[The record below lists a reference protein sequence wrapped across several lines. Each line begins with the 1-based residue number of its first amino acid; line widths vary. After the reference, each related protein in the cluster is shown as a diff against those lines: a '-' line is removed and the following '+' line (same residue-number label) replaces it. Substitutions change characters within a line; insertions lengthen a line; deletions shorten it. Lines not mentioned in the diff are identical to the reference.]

1 MRECRTMIQHYFKI
15 AFRNILKYKTQSII
29 SILGLAVGFTCFAL
43 ANLWIH
49 YEMTYDAYH
58 EGADRMY
65 ILCKESVF
73 GVNGY
78 STSMPYPASTLLKND
93 FPEVEAACAYTR
105 WGQET
110 DVKADGR
117 VVRTCEMQADSC
129 FMNMFNI
136 SVLSGSMDFMYSDEK
151 IALTEDVAMRL
162 FGSVDVL
169 GKEVKNYN
177 DDTRTVCAILANLN
191 HSNMTFGCWG
201 QGEYFRKWQND
212 WYNGSFEIII
222 KLRKGTNPIAFQRKL
237 AANET
242 KADPRDPHGVFENIR
257 LIPLDE
263 YHYSSINRYKSFQF
277 YYLILFSVAGALVI
291 LCSLFNYLSLFITRM
306 RIRSR
311 EIELRKVCG
320 SSIGGVVILLFIE
333 YLYIILLSGILGMA
347 LVEMALSAF
356 KKMSGVSGNIY
367 GESLLYFVGILLLS
381 LLLLVPFA
389 IRRSHIRN
397 TGNKYMLRKVSI
409 AFQLAIGLLVTFCII
424 VMMKQIYFLTNTDL
438 GWERKNIASINLLY
452 PDKDFET
459 IADKIKQFSCTK
471 EVITGHCCLLPKS
484 SGFSQ
489 SFKNWDGKED
499 GMKSI
504 DMLSLWNCEK
514 IVSFYNLQLLEGEM
528 VKPTETNKIMI
539 NESAVKALGMSEPIG
554 KKLYLDNRAWTIT
567 GIIKDFHIT
576 APTEPVQ
583 PYTLITEDILKNS
596 GFSIGKGQILI
607 KFHDGKWKELKQ
619 QIDSIFNRE
628 YPEVRYKLFNTEE
641 EYAGYL
647 KSENALVKLLS
658 FVAVVCVLIAA
669 FGIFSLITLSCEQRR
684 KEIAVRKVNG
694 ATIRNILIMFVK
706 EYMLLL
712 TIAAVIAF
720 PVGYVLMKLWLENY
734 VERTVISA
742 WIYFA
747 IFGGIMI
754 VIFACIGWRATSRAS
769 FSRGCF
775 SRCRCSAA
783 ARRWYRPRGSRAATM
798 SP

>member
-93 FPEVEAACAYTR
+93 FPEVEATCAYTR

-191 HSNMTFGCWG
+191 HSNVTFGCWG

-222 KLRKGTNPIAFQRKL
+222 KLRKGTDPIAFQRKL

-242 KADPRDPHGVFENIR
+242 KADPRDPHGVFESIR
-257 LIPLDE
+257 LLPLDE

-347 LVEMALSAF
+347 LVEMALPAF

-424 VMMKQIYFLTNTDL
+424 VMMKQIYYLTNTDL

-576 APTEPVQ
+576 APTEPVP

-607 KFHDGKWKELKQ
+607 KFHDGKWKELKNR
-619 QIDSIFNRE
+619 IDSIFTYE
-628 YPEVRYKLFNTEE
+628 YPEVRYKLYNTEE
-641 EYAGYL
+641 EYTGYL
-647 KSENALVKLLS
+647 KSEDALIKLLS
-658 FVAVVCVLIAA
+658 FIAIVCMLIAA
-669 FGIFSLITLSCEQRR
+669 FGIFSLVTLSCEQRR

-694 ATIRNILIMFVK
+694 AAIKDILLMFVK

-712 TIAAVIAF
+712 IIASVIAF
-720 PVGYVLMKLWLENY
+720 PVGYVLMKRWLENY
-734 VERTVISA
+734 VEQTVISA

-754 VIFACIGWRATSRAS
+754 VIFACIGWRVWQ
-769 FSRGCF
+769 
-775 SRCRCSAA
+775 A
-783 ARRWYRPRGSRAATM
+783 ARQNPAEVIKSE
-798 SP
+798 

>member
-754 VIFACIGWRATSRAS
+754 VIFACIG
-769 FSRGCF
+769 
-775 SRCRCSAA
+775 
-783 ARRWYRPRGSRAATM
+783 RRHGKIRQK
-798 SP
+798 

>member
-1 MRECRTMIQHYFKI
+1 MRECR
-15 AFRNILKYKTQSII
+15 SII

-93 FPEVEAACAYTR
+93 FPEVEATCAYTR

-162 FGSVDVL
+162 FGSVNVL

-222 KLRKGTNPIAFQRKL
+222 KLRKGTDPIAFQRKL

-347 LVEMALSAF
+347 LVEMALPAF

-424 VMMKQIYFLTNTDL
+424 VMMKQIYYLTNTDL

-499 GMKSI
+499 GIKSI

-607 KFHDGKWKELKQ
+607 KFHDGKWKELKNR
-619 QIDSIFNRE
+619 IDSIFTYE
-628 YPEVRYKLFNTEE
+628 YPEVRYKLYNTEE
-641 EYAGYL
+641 EYTGYL
-647 KSENALVKLLS
+647 KSEDALIKLLS
-658 FVAVVCVLIAA
+658 FIAIVCMLIAA
-669 FGIFSLITLSCEQRR
+669 FGIFSLVTLSCEQRR

-694 ATIRNILIMFVK
+694 AAIKDILLMFVK

-712 TIAAVIAF
+712 IIASVIAF
-720 PVGYVLMKLWLENY
+720 PVGYVLMKRWLENY
-734 VERTVISA
+734 VEQTVISA

-754 VIFACIGWRATSRAS
+754 VIFACIGWRVWQ
-769 FSRGCF
+769 
-775 SRCRCSAA
+775 A
-783 ARRWYRPRGSRAATM
+783 ARQNPAEVIKSE
-798 SP
+798 

>member
-93 FPEVEAACAYTR
+93 FPEVEATCAYTR

-177 DDTRTVCAILANLN
+177 DDTRTVCAIRANLN
-191 HSNMTFGCWG
+191 HSNVTFGCWG

-222 KLRKGTNPIAFQRKL
+222 KLRKGTDPIAFQRKL

-347 LVEMALSAF
+347 LVEMALPAF

-424 VMMKQIYFLTNTDL
+424 VMMKQIYYLTNTDL

-576 APTEPVQ
+576 APTEPVP

-607 KFHDGKWKELKQ
+607 KFHDGKWKELKNR
-619 QIDSIFNRE
+619 IDSIFTYE
-628 YPEVRYKLFNTEE
+628 YPEVRYKLYNTEE
-641 EYAGYL
+641 EYTGYL
-647 KSENALVKLLS
+647 KSEDALIKLLS
-658 FVAVVCVLIAA
+658 FIAIVCMLIAA
-669 FGIFSLITLSCEQRR
+669 FGIFSLVTLSCEQRR

-694 ATIRNILIMFVK
+694 AAIKDILLMFVK

-712 TIAAVIAF
+712 IIASVIAF
-720 PVGYVLMKLWLENY
+720 PVGYVLMKRWLENY
-734 VERTVISA
+734 VEQTVISA

-754 VIFACIGWRATSRAS
+754 VIFACIGWRVWQ
-769 FSRGCF
+769 
-775 SRCRCSAA
+775 A
-783 ARRWYRPRGSRAATM
+783 ARQNPAEVIKSE
-798 SP
+798 

>member
-93 FPEVEAACAYTR
+93 FPEVEATCAYTR

-191 HSNMTFGCWG
+191 HSNVTFGCWG

-222 KLRKGTNPIAFQRKL
+222 KLRKGTDPIAFQRKL

-320 SSIGGVVILLFIE
+320 SSIGGIVILLFIE

-347 LVEMALSAF
+347 LVEMALPAF

-424 VMMKQIYFLTNTDL
+424 VMMKQIYYLTNTDL

-576 APTEPVQ
+576 APTEPVP

-607 KFHDGKWKELKQ
+607 KFHDGKWKELKNR
-619 QIDSIFNRE
+619 IDSIFTYE
-628 YPEVRYKLFNTEE
+628 YPEVRYKLYNTEE
-641 EYAGYL
+641 EYTGYL
-647 KSENALVKLLS
+647 KSEDALIKLLS
-658 FVAVVCVLIAA
+658 FIAIVCMLIAA
-669 FGIFSLITLSCEQRR
+669 FGIFSLVTLSCEQRR

-694 ATIRNILIMFVK
+694 AAIKDILLMFVK

-712 TIAAVIAF
+712 IIASVIAF
-720 PVGYVLMKLWLENY
+720 PVGYVLMKRWLENY
-734 VERTVISA
+734 VEQTVISA

-754 VIFACIGWRATSRAS
+754 VIFACIGWRVWQ
-769 FSRGCF
+769 
-775 SRCRCSAA
+775 A
-783 ARRWYRPRGSRAATM
+783 ARQNPAEVIKSE
-798 SP
+798 

>member
-1 MRECRTMIQHYFKI
+1 MIQHYFKI

-93 FPEVEAACAYTR
+93 FPEVEATCAYTR

-191 HSNMTFGCWG
+191 HSNVTFGCWG

-222 KLRKGTNPIAFQRKL
+222 KLRKGTDPIAFQRKL

-347 LVEMALSAF
+347 LVEMALPAF

-424 VMMKQIYFLTNTDL
+424 VMMKQIYYLTNTDL

-576 APTEPVQ
+576 APTEPVP

-607 KFHDGKWKELKQ
+607 KFHDGKWKELKNR
-619 QIDSIFNRE
+619 IDSIFTYE
-628 YPEVRYKLFNTEE
+628 YPEVRYKLYNTEE
-641 EYAGYL
+641 EYTGYL
-647 KSENALVKLLS
+647 KSEDALIKLLS
-658 FVAVVCVLIAA
+658 FIAIVCMLIAA
-669 FGIFSLITLSCEQRR
+669 FGIFSLVTLSCEQRR

-694 ATIRNILIMFVK
+694 AAIKDILLMFVK

-712 TIAAVIAF
+712 IIASVIAF
-720 PVGYVLMKLWLENY
+720 PVGYVLMKRWLENY
-734 VERTVISA
+734 VEQTVISA

-754 VIFACIGWRATSRAS
+754 VIFACIGWRVWQ
-769 FSRGCF
+769 
-775 SRCRCSAA
+775 A
-783 ARRWYRPRGSRAATM
+783 ARQNPAEVIKSE
-798 SP
+798 

>member
-93 FPEVEAACAYTR
+93 FPEVEATCAYTR

-191 HSNMTFGCWG
+191 HSNVTFGCWG

-222 KLRKGTNPIAFQRKL
+222 KLRKGTDPIAFQRKL

-333 YLYIILLSGILGMA
+333 YLYIILLSGILGMT
-347 LVEMALSAF
+347 LVEMALPAF

-424 VMMKQIYFLTNTDL
+424 VMMKQIYYLTNTDL

-576 APTEPVQ
+576 APTEPVP

-607 KFHDGKWKELKQ
+607 KFHDGKWKELKNR
-619 QIDSIFNRE
+619 IDSIFTYE
-628 YPEVRYKLFNTEE
+628 YPEVRYKLYNTEE
-641 EYAGYL
+641 EYTGYL
-647 KSENALVKLLS
+647 KSEDALIKLLS
-658 FVAVVCVLIAA
+658 FIAIVCMLIAA
-669 FGIFSLITLSCEQRR
+669 FGIFSLVTLSCEQRR

-694 ATIRNILIMFVK
+694 AAIKDILLMFVK

-712 TIAAVIAF
+712 IIASVIAF
-720 PVGYVLMKLWLENY
+720 PVGYVLMKRWLENY
-734 VERTVISA
+734 VEQTVISA

-754 VIFACIGWRATSRAS
+754 VIFACIGWRVWQ
-769 FSRGCF
+769 
-775 SRCRCSAA
+775 A
-783 ARRWYRPRGSRAATM
+783 ARQNPAEVIKSE
-798 SP
+798 

>member
-1 MRECRTMIQHYFKI
+1 MIQHYFKI

-222 KLRKGTNPIAFQRKL
+222 KLRKGTDPIAFQRKL

-347 LVEMALSAF
+347 LVEMALPAF

-424 VMMKQIYFLTNTDL
+424 VMMKQIYYLTNTDL

-607 KFHDGKWKELKQ
+607 KFHDGKWKELKNR
-619 QIDSIFNRE
+619 IDSIFTYE
-628 YPEVRYKLFNTEE
+628 YPEVRYKLYNTEE
-641 EYAGYL
+641 EYTGYL
-647 KSENALVKLLS
+647 KSEDALIKLLS
-658 FVAVVCVLIAA
+658 FIAIVCMLIAA
-669 FGIFSLITLSCEQRR
+669 FGIFSLVTLSCEQRR

-694 ATIRNILIMFVK
+694 AAIKDILLMFVK

-712 TIAAVIAF
+712 IIASVIAF
-720 PVGYVLMKLWLENY
+720 PVGYVLMKRWLENY
-734 VERTVISA
+734 VEQTVISA

-754 VIFACIGWRATSRAS
+754 VIFACIGWRVWQ
-769 FSRGCF
+769 
-775 SRCRCSAA
+775 A
-783 ARRWYRPRGSRAATM
+783 ARQNPAEVIKSE
-798 SP
+798 

>member
-1 MRECRTMIQHYFKI
+1 MIQHYFKI

-347 LVEMALSAF
+347 LVEMALPAF
-356 KKMSGVSGNIY
+356 KKMSGVTGNIY

-424 VMMKQIYFLTNTDL
+424 VMMKQIYYLTNTDL

-607 KFHDGKWKELKQ
+607 KFHDGKWKELKNW
-619 QIDSIFNRE
+619 IDSIFTYE
-628 YPEVRYKLFNTEE
+628 YPEVRYKLYNTEE
-641 EYAGYL
+641 EYTGYL
-647 KSENALVKLLS
+647 KSEDALIKLLS
-658 FVAVVCVLIAA
+658 FIAIVCMLIAA
-669 FGIFSLITLSCEQRR
+669 FGIFSLVTLSCEQRR

-694 ATIRNILIMFVK
+694 AAIKDILLMFVK

-712 TIAAVIAF
+712 IIASVIAF
-720 PVGYVLMKLWLENY
+720 PVGYVLMKRWLENY
-734 VERTVISA
+734 VEQTVISA

-754 VIFACIGWRATSRAS
+754 VIFACIGWRVWQ
-769 FSRGCF
+769 
-775 SRCRCSAA
+775 A
-783 ARRWYRPRGSRAATM
+783 ARQNPAEVIKSE
-798 SP
+798 

>member
-1 MRECRTMIQHYFKI
+1 MIQHFFKI
-15 AFRNILKYKTQSII
+15 AFRNILKYRTQSII
-29 SILGLAVGFTCFAL
+29 SIIGLAVGFTCFAL

-49 YEMTYDAYH
+49 YDTTYDAYH

-65 ILCKESVF
+65 ILCKENIF
-73 GVNGY
+73 GTSGY
-78 STSMPYPASTLLKND
+78 STYMPYPASTVLKND

-105 WGQET
+105 WTKATDIKVDGQPAVE
-110 DVKADGR
+110 VH
-117 VVRTCEMQADSC
+117 EMQADSC
-129 FMNMFNI
+129 FMNMFGI
-136 SVLSGSMDFMYSDEK
+136 SILSGNMDFMYSDDK

-162 FGSVDVL
+162 FGTTDVL

-177 DDTRTVCAILANLN
+177 DDPKTVCALLSDLH
-191 HSNMTFGCWG
+191 HSNLSFGSWG
-201 QGEYFRKWQND
+201 QGKYFRSWQD
-212 WYNGSFEIII
+212 EWGNGGFEIII
-222 KLRKGTNPIAFQRKL
+222 KLHEGTDVAAFQKKL
-237 AANET
+237 AVHEA
-242 KADPRDPHGVFENIR
+242 KADPRDPHRVFENVR
-257 LIPLDE
+257 LIPLTQ
-263 YHYSSINRYKSFQF
+263 YHYSPINQTKSIKL
-277 YYLILFSVAGALVI
+277 YYLILFSVAGGLVI

-306 RIRSR
+306 QMRSR

-320 SSIGGVVILLFIE
+320 SSIGGMFILFIVE
-333 YLYIILLSGILGMA
+333 YLYIIFSSGILGMA
-347 LVEMALSAF
+347 LIEIVLPAF
-356 KKMSGVSGNIY
+356 KEISGVSGNIY
-367 GESLLYFVGILLLS
+367 GESLLYFIGILLLS
-381 LLLLVPFA
+381 LLLLVPFV
-389 IRRSHIRN
+389 IRRSRIRN
-397 TGNKYMLRKVSI
+397 TVNRYMLRKASI
-409 AFQLAIGLLVTFCII
+409 TFQLVTGILVTFCMI
-424 VMMKQIYFLTNTDL
+424 VMMKQIYYLTNTDL

-514 IVSFYNLQLLEGEM
+514 IVSFYNLQLLEGKM

-607 KFHDGKWKELKQ
+607 KFHDGKWKELKNR
-619 QIDSIFNRE
+619 IDSIFTYE
-628 YPEVRYKLFNTEE
+628 YPEVRYKLYNTEE
-641 EYAGYL
+641 EYTGYL
-647 KSENALVKLLS
+647 KSEDALIKLLS
-658 FVAVVCVLIAA
+658 FIAIVCMLIAA
-669 FGIFSLITLSCEQRR
+669 FGIFSLVTLSCEQRR

-694 ATIRNILIMFVK
+694 AAIKDILLMFVK

-712 TIAAVIAF
+712 IIASVIAF
-720 PVGYVLMKLWLENY
+720 PVGYVLMKRWLENY
-734 VERTVISA
+734 VEQTVISA

-754 VIFACIGWRATSRAS
+754 VIFACIGWRVWQ
-769 FSRGCF
+769 
-775 SRCRCSAA
+775 A
-783 ARRWYRPRGSRAATM
+783 ARQNPAEVIKSE
-798 SP
+798 

>member
-177 DDTRTVCAILANLN
+177 DDTRTICAILANLN
-191 HSNMTFGCWG
+191 HSNVTFGCWG

-222 KLRKGTNPIAFQRKL
+222 KLRKGTDPIAFQRKL

-242 KADPRDPHGVFENIR
+242 KADPRDPHGMFENIR

-347 LVEMALSAF
+347 LVEMALPAF

-424 VMMKQIYFLTNTDL
+424 VMMKQIYYLTNTDL

-471 EVITGHCCLLPKS
+471 EVITGH
-484 SGFSQ
+484 F
-489 SFKNWDGKED
+489 
-499 GMKSI
+499 
-504 DMLSLWNCEK
+504 
-514 IVSFYNLQLLEGEM
+514 
-528 VKPTETNKIMI
+528 
-539 NESAVKALGMSEPIG
+539 G

-576 APTEPVQ
+576 APTEPIQ

-607 KFHDGKWKELKQ
+607 KFHDGKWKELKNR
-619 QIDSIFNRE
+619 IDSIFTYE
-628 YPEVRYKLFNTEE
+628 YPEVRYKLYNTEE
-641 EYAGYL
+641 EYTGYL
-647 KSENALVKLLS
+647 KSEDTLIKLLS
-658 FVAVVCVLIAA
+658 FIAIVCMLIAA
-669 FGIFSLITLSCEQRR
+669 FGIFSLVTLSCEQRR

-694 ATIRNILIMFVK
+694 AAIKDILLMFVK

-712 TIAAVIAF
+712 IIASVIAF
-720 PVGYVLMKLWLENY
+720 PVGYVLMKRWLENY
-734 VERTVISA
+734 VEQTVISA

-754 VIFACIGWRATSRAS
+754 VIFACIGWRVWQ
-769 FSRGCF
+769 
-775 SRCRCSAA
+775 A
-783 ARRWYRPRGSRAATM
+783 ARQNPAEVIKSE
-798 SP
+798 

>member
-1 MRECRTMIQHYFKI
+1 MRECKTMIQHYFKI

-105 WGQET
+105 WVQKVDLKANDCTVET
-110 DVKADGR
+110 NNI
-117 VVRTCEMQADSC
+117 QADSC
-129 FMNMFNI
+129 FMKMFNI
-136 SVLSGSMDFMYSDEK
+136 SILAGSRDFMYSNDK

-162 FGSVDVL
+162 FGSTDVL

-177 DDTRTVCAILANLN
+177 DDTLTICAILSNLD
-191 HSNMTFGCWG
+191 HSNLSFGYWE
-201 QGEYFRKWQND
+201 QGEYFRRWQND
-212 WYNGSFEIII
+212 WSNGSFEIII
-222 KLRKGTNPIAFQRKL
+222 KLRKGTDPIAFQKKL

-242 KADPRDPHGVFENIR
+242 KADPRDPRRIFEDIR
-257 LIPLDE
+257 LVPLNE
-263 YHYSSINRYKSFQF
+263 YHYSSINRNQSFQF
-277 YYLILFSVAGALVI
+277 YYLILFSVAGGLVI

-306 RIRSR
+306 RIRGR

-320 SSIGGVVILLFIE
+320 SSIGGVFILLSVE
-333 YLYIILLSGILGMA
+333 YLYIILLSGVLGMA
-347 LVEMALSAF
+347 FVETALPAF
-356 KKMSGVSGNIY
+356 RKLSGVSGNIY
-367 GESLLYFVGILLLS
+367 GESLLYFAGILLLS

-389 IRRSHIRN
+389 IRRSSTRN
-397 TGNKYMLRKVSI
+397 TGNKYALRKLSI
-409 AFQLAIGLLVTFCII
+409 TFQLMIGILVTFCII
-424 VMMKQIYFLTNTDL
+424 VMIKQIYYLTNTDL
-438 GWERKNIASINLLY
+438 GWERKDIASINLLY
-452 PDKDFET
+452 PDNDFEA
-459 IADKIKQFSCTK
+459 IADKIKQFSCTR
-471 EVITGHCCLLPKS
+471 EVVSGHCCLLPQS
-484 SGFSQ
+484 SGLSQ
-489 SFKNWDGKED
+489 TFTNWDGKED
-499 GMKSI
+499 AVKSI
-504 DMLSLWNCEK
+504 DMRCLWNCEK
-514 IVSFYNLQLLEGEM
+514 TVSFYNLKLLAGEM
-528 VKPTETNKIMI
+528 VKSTETNKIMI
-539 NESAVKALGMSEPIG
+539 NESAVKALGMSDPIG
-554 KKLYLDNRAWTIT
+554 KKLYQQTQASTIV

-583 PYTLITEDILKNS
+583 PYVLVARDILKGM

-607 KFHDGKWKELKQ
+607 KFHDGKWKELKNR
-619 QIDSIFNRE
+619 IDSIFSRE
-628 YPEVRYKLFNTEE
+628 YPEVRYKLYNTEE

-647 KSENALVKLLS
+647 KSEDALIKLLS
-658 FVAVVCVLIAA
+658 FVAMVCVLIAA

-694 ATIRNILIMFVK
+694 ATIRDILIMFVK

-712 TIAAVIAF
+712 VIAGVIAF
-720 PVGYVLMKLWLENY
+720 PVGYVLMKRWLENY
-734 VERTVISA
+734 VEQTVISA

-754 VIFACIGWRATSRAS
+754 VIFACIGWRVWQ
-769 FSRGCF
+769 
-775 SRCRCSAA
+775 A
-783 ARRWYRPRGSRAATM
+783 ARQNPAEVIKSE
-798 SP
+798 

>member
-177 DDTRTVCAILANLN
+177 DDTRTICAILANLN
-191 HSNMTFGCWG
+191 HSNVTFGCWG

-222 KLRKGTNPIAFQRKL
+222 KLRKGTDPIAFQRKL

-242 KADPRDPHGVFENIR
+242 KADPRDPHGMFENIR

-347 LVEMALSAF
+347 LVEMALPAF

-424 VMMKQIYFLTNTDL
+424 VMMKQIYYLTNTDL

-576 APTEPVQ
+576 APTEPIQ

-607 KFHDGKWKELKQ
+607 KFHDGKWKELKNR
-619 QIDSIFNRE
+619 IDSIFTYE
-628 YPEVRYKLFNTEE
+628 YPEVRYKLYNTEE
-641 EYAGYL
+641 EYTGYL
-647 KSENALVKLLS
+647 KSEDTLIKLLS
-658 FVAVVCVLIAA
+658 FIAIVCMLIAA
-669 FGIFSLITLSCEQRR
+669 FGIFSLVTLSCEQQR

-694 ATIRNILIMFVK
+694 AAIKDILLMFVK

-712 TIAAVIAF
+712 IIASVIAF
-720 PVGYVLMKLWLENY
+720 PVGYVLMKRWLENY
-734 VERTVISA
+734 VEQTVISA

-754 VIFACIGWRATSRAS
+754 VIFACIGWRVWQ
-769 FSRGCF
+769 
-775 SRCRCSAA
+775 A
-783 ARRWYRPRGSRAATM
+783 ARQNPAEVIKSE
-798 SP
+798 

>member
-191 HSNMTFGCWG
+191 HSNVTFGCWG

-222 KLRKGTNPIAFQRKL
+222 KLRKGTDPIAFQRKL

-347 LVEMALSAF
+347 LVEMALPAF
-356 KKMSGVSGNIY
+356 KKMSGVTGNIY

-576 APTEPVQ
+576 APTEPIQ

-754 VIFACIGWRATSRAS
+754 VIFACIGWRVWQ
-769 FSRGCF
+769 
-775 SRCRCSAA
+775 A
-783 ARRWYRPRGSRAATM
+783 ARQNPAEVIKSE
-798 SP
+798 

>member
-177 DDTRTVCAILANLN
+177 DDTRTICAILANLN
-191 HSNMTFGCWG
+191 HSNVTFGCWG

-222 KLRKGTNPIAFQRKL
+222 KLRKGTDPIAFQRKL

-242 KADPRDPHGVFENIR
+242 KADPRDPHGMFENIR

-347 LVEMALSAF
+347 LVEMALPAF

-424 VMMKQIYFLTNTDL
+424 VMMKQIYYLTNTDL

-576 APTEPVQ
+576 APTEPIQ

-607 KFHDGKWKELKQ
+607 KFHDGKWKELKNR
-619 QIDSIFNRE
+619 IDSIFTYE
-628 YPEVRYKLFNTEE
+628 YPEVRYKLYNTEE
-641 EYAGYL
+641 EYTGYL
-647 KSENALVKLLS
+647 KSEDTLIKLLS
-658 FVAVVCVLIAA
+658 FIAIVCMLIAA
-669 FGIFSLITLSCEQRR
+669 FCIFSLVTLSCEQRR

-694 ATIRNILIMFVK
+694 AAIKDILLMFVK

-712 TIAAVIAF
+712 IIASVIAF
-720 PVGYVLMKLWLENY
+720 PVGYVLMKRWLENY
-734 VERTVISA
+734 VEQTVIST

-754 VIFACIGWRATSRAS
+754 VIFACIGWRVWQ
-769 FSRGCF
+769 
-775 SRCRCSAA
+775 A
-783 ARRWYRPRGSRAATM
+783 ARQNPAEVIKSE
-798 SP
+798 

>member
-1 MRECRTMIQHYFKI
+1 MQ
-15 AFRNILKYKTQSII
+15 
-29 SILGLAVGFTCFAL
+29 
-43 ANLWIH
+43 
-49 YEMTYDAYH
+49 
-58 EGADRMY
+58 
-65 ILCKESVF
+65 
-73 GVNGY
+73 
-78 STSMPYPASTLLKND
+78 ASTLLKND

-754 VIFACIGWRATSRAS
+754 VIFACIGWRVWQ
-769 FSRGCF
+769 
-775 SRCRCSAA
+775 A
-783 ARRWYRPRGSRAATM
+783 ARQNPAEVIKSE
-798 SP
+798 

>member
-277 YYLILFSVAGALVI
+277 YYLILFSVAEALVI

-754 VIFACIGWRATSRAS
+754 VIFACIGWRVWQ
-769 FSRGCF
+769 
-775 SRCRCSAA
+775 A
-783 ARRWYRPRGSRAATM
+783 ARQNPAEVIKSE
-798 SP
+798 

>member
-29 SILGLAVGFTCFAL
+29 SILGLAVGVTCFAL

-191 HSNMTFGCWG
+191 HSNMTFGWWG

-754 VIFACIGWRATSRAS
+754 VIFACIGWRVWQ
-769 FSRGCF
+769 
-775 SRCRCSAA
+775 A
-783 ARRWYRPRGSRAATM
+783 ARQNPAEVIKSE
-798 SP
+798 

>member
-754 VIFACIGWRATSRAS
+754 VIFACIGWRVWQ
-769 FSRGCF
+769 
-775 SRCRCSAA
+775 A
-783 ARRWYRPRGSRAATM
+783 ARLNPAEVIKSE
-798 SP
+798 

>member
-65 ILCKESVF
+65 ILYKESVF

-93 FPEVEAACAYTR
+93 FPEVEATCAYTR

-191 HSNMTFGCWG
+191 HSNVTFGCWG

-222 KLRKGTNPIAFQRKL
+222 KLRKGTDPIAFQRKL

-347 LVEMALSAF
+347 LVEMALPAF

-424 VMMKQIYFLTNTDL
+424 VMMKQIYYLTNTDL

-576 APTEPVQ
+576 APTEPVP

-607 KFHDGKWKELKQ
+607 KFHDGKWKELKNR
-619 QIDSIFNRE
+619 IDSIFTYE
-628 YPEVRYKLFNTEE
+628 YPEVRYKLYNTEE
-641 EYAGYL
+641 EYTGYL
-647 KSENALVKLLS
+647 KSEDALIKLLS
-658 FVAVVCVLIAA
+658 FIAIVCMLIAA
-669 FGIFSLITLSCEQRR
+669 FGIFSLVTLSCEQRR

-694 ATIRNILIMFVK
+694 AAIKDILLMFVK

-712 TIAAVIAF
+712 IIASVIAF
-720 PVGYVLMKLWLENY
+720 PVGYVLMKRWLENY
-734 VERTVISA
+734 VEQTVISA

-754 VIFACIGWRATSRAS
+754 VIFACIGWRVWQ
-769 FSRGCF
+769 
-775 SRCRCSAA
+775 A
-783 ARRWYRPRGSRAATM
+783 ARQNPAEVIKSE
-798 SP
+798 

>member
-136 SVLSGSMDFMYSDEK
+136 AVLSGSMDFMYSDEK

-191 HSNMTFGCWG
+191 HSNVTFGCWG

-222 KLRKGTNPIAFQRKL
+222 KLRKGTDPIAFQRKL

-347 LVEMALSAF
+347 LVEMALPAF

-424 VMMKQIYFLTNTDL
+424 VMMKQIYYLTNTDL

-607 KFHDGKWKELKQ
+607 KFHDGKWKELKNR
-619 QIDSIFNRE
+619 IDSIFTYE
-628 YPEVRYKLFNTEE
+628 YPEVRYKLYNTEE
-641 EYAGYL
+641 EYTGYL
-647 KSENALVKLLS
+647 KSEDALIKLLS
-658 FVAVVCVLIAA
+658 FIAIVCMLIAA
-669 FGIFSLITLSCEQRR
+669 FGIFSLVTLSCEQRR

-694 ATIRNILIMFVK
+694 AAIKDILLMFVK

-712 TIAAVIAF
+712 IIASVIAF
-720 PVGYVLMKLWLENY
+720 PVGYVLMKRWLENY
-734 VERTVISA
+734 VEQTVISA

-754 VIFACIGWRATSRAS
+754 VIFACIGWRVWQ
-769 FSRGCF
+769 
-775 SRCRCSAA
+775 A
-783 ARRWYRPRGSRAATM
+783 ARQNPAEVIKSE
-798 SP
+798 

>member
-177 DDTRTVCAILANLN
+177 DDTRTICAILANLN
-191 HSNMTFGCWG
+191 HSNVTFGCWG

-222 KLRKGTNPIAFQRKL
+222 KLRKGTDPIAFQRKL

-242 KADPRDPHGVFENIR
+242 KADPRDPHGMFENIR

-347 LVEMALSAF
+347 LVEMALPAF

-424 VMMKQIYFLTNTDL
+424 VMMKQIYYLTNTDL

-554 KKLYLDNRAWTIT
+554 KKLYLVIEHGPLQAYQRLPY
-567 GIIKDFHIT
+567 HSS
-576 APTEPVQ
+576 TEPIQ

-607 KFHDGKWKELKQ
+607 KFHDGKWKELKNR
-619 QIDSIFNRE
+619 IDSIFTYE
-628 YPEVRYKLFNTEE
+628 YPEVRYKLYNTEE
-641 EYAGYL
+641 EYTGYL
-647 KSENALVKLLS
+647 KSEDTLIKLLS
-658 FVAVVCVLIAA
+658 FIAIVCMLIAA
-669 FGIFSLITLSCEQRR
+669 FGIFSLVTLSCEQRR

-694 ATIRNILIMFVK
+694 AAIKDILLMFVK

-712 TIAAVIAF
+712 IIASVIAF
-720 PVGYVLMKLWLENY
+720 PVGYVLMKRWLENY
-734 VERTVISA
+734 VEQTVISA

-754 VIFACIGWRATSRAS
+754 VIFACIGWRVWQ
-769 FSRGCF
+769 
-775 SRCRCSAA
+775 A
-783 ARRWYRPRGSRAATM
+783 ARQNPAEVIKSE
-798 SP
+798 

>member
-212 WYNGSFEIII
+212 WSNGSFEIII

-754 VIFACIGWRATSRAS
+754 VIFACIGWRVWQ
-769 FSRGCF
+769 
-775 SRCRCSAA
+775 A
-783 ARRWYRPRGSRAATM
+783 ARQNPAEVIKSE
-798 SP
+798 

>member
-93 FPEVEAACAYTR
+93 FPEVEATCAYTR

-191 HSNMTFGCWG
+191 HSNVTFGCWG

-222 KLRKGTNPIAFQRKL
+222 KLRKGTDPIAFQRKL

-291 LCSLFNYLSLFITRM
+291 LCSLFNYLSLVITRM

-347 LVEMALSAF
+347 LVEMALPAF

-424 VMMKQIYFLTNTDL
+424 VMMKQIYYLTNTDL

-576 APTEPVQ
+576 APTEPVP

-607 KFHDGKWKELKQ
+607 KFHDGKWKELKNR
-619 QIDSIFNRE
+619 IDSIFTYE
-628 YPEVRYKLFNTEE
+628 YPEVRYKLYNTEE
-641 EYAGYL
+641 EYTGYL
-647 KSENALVKLLS
+647 KSEDALIKLLS
-658 FVAVVCVLIAA
+658 FIAIVCMLIAA
-669 FGIFSLITLSCEQRR
+669 FGIFSLVTLSCEQRR

-694 ATIRNILIMFVK
+694 AAIKDILLMFVK

-712 TIAAVIAF
+712 IIASVIAF
-720 PVGYVLMKLWLENY
+720 PVGYVLMKRWLENY
-734 VERTVISA
+734 VEQTVISA

-754 VIFACIGWRATSRAS
+754 VIFACIGWRVWQ
-769 FSRGCF
+769 
-775 SRCRCSAA
+775 A
-783 ARRWYRPRGSRAATM
+783 ARQNPAEVIKSE
-798 SP
+798 

>member
-1 MRECRTMIQHYFKI
+1 
-15 AFRNILKYKTQSII
+15 
-29 SILGLAVGFTCFAL
+29 
-43 ANLWIH
+43 
-49 YEMTYDAYH
+49 
-58 EGADRMY
+58 
-65 ILCKESVF
+65 
-73 GVNGY
+73 
-78 STSMPYPASTLLKND
+78 
-93 FPEVEAACAYTR
+93 
-105 WGQET
+105 
-110 DVKADGR
+110 
-117 VVRTCEMQADSC
+117 MQADSC

-567 GIIKDFHIT
+567 GIIKDLHIT

-754 VIFACIGWRATSRAS
+754 VIFACIGWRVWQ
-769 FSRGCF
+769 
-775 SRCRCSAA
+775 A
-783 ARRWYRPRGSRAATM
+783 ARQNPAEVIKSE
-798 SP
+798 

>member
-1 MRECRTMIQHYFKI
+1 MRECRTMIQHYSKI

-754 VIFACIGWRATSRAS
+754 VIFACIGWRVWQ
-769 FSRGCF
+769 
-775 SRCRCSAA
+775 A
-783 ARRWYRPRGSRAATM
+783 ARQNPAEVIKSE
-798 SP
+798 

>member
-43 ANLWIH
+43 ANLIH

-222 KLRKGTNPIAFQRKL
+222 KLRKGTDPIAFQRKL

-347 LVEMALSAF
+347 LVEMALPAF

-424 VMMKQIYFLTNTDL
+424 VMMKQIYYLTNTDL

-607 KFHDGKWKELKQ
+607 KFHDGKWKELKNR
-619 QIDSIFNRE
+619 IDSIFTYE
-628 YPEVRYKLFNTEE
+628 YPEVRYKLYNKEE
-641 EYAGYL
+641 EYTGYL
-647 KSENALVKLLS
+647 KSEDALIKLLS
-658 FVAVVCVLIAA
+658 FIAIVCMLIAA
-669 FGIFSLITLSCEQRR
+669 FGICSLVTLSCEQRR

-694 ATIRNILIMFVK
+694 AAIKDILLMFVK

-712 TIAAVIAF
+712 IIACVIAF
-720 PVGYVLMKLWLENY
+720 PVGYVLMKRWLENY
-734 VERTVISA
+734 VEQTVISA

-754 VIFACIGWRATSRAS
+754 VIFACIGWRVWQ
-769 FSRGCF
+769 
-775 SRCRCSAA
+775 A
-783 ARRWYRPRGSRAATM
+783 ARQNPAEVIKSE
-798 SP
+798 